1 MKKSFLIAV
10 SVTLG
15 SAGCSAGQECVDSFS
30 QIGDAFTPCV
40 ETIDPNTGEPA
51 CYNKAQAC
59 FSLFPINFRTV
70 LSGMTPEGEQ
80 RKYTV
85 NVIIANQG
93 EAPLTVSGIR
103 SRGDDRCAFV
113 NGKYSPALGAA
124 IEGGKSLVFKFD
136 YRPTGAGTDHA
147 AIEVKSDAENSP
159 TTLIPVCGRAV
170 TSTVGQDPALPM
182 SCEDRATAEYTDCLE
197 MM

>member
-1 MKKSFLIAV
+1 MKKLLIAV

-15 SAGCSAGQECVDSFS
+15 SAGCSGGQECVDSFS
-30 QIGDAFTPCV
+30 QIGDAFAPCQ
-40 ETIDPNTGEPA
+40 TTNDPNTGEPA
-51 CYNKAQAC
+51 CYNKPQAC

-80 RKYTV
+80 RKYSV
-85 NVIIANQG
+85 NILISNEG
-93 EAPLTVSGIR
+93 ETPLTVSSIR

-113 NGKYSPALGAA
+113 NGKYSPAIGTA
-124 IEGGKSLVFKFD
+124 IEGGTSLVFGFE

-182 SCEDRATAEYTDCLE
+182 TCEDKGTAEYTDCLE